1 MCKSTVDWCEQNYN
15 VVEYIAEFWNTIT
28 GVAIAISA
36 LYFRR
41 LATSEM
47 KMIVW
52 YLLLVSVGTI
62 LFHSTLLY
70 KYQLL
75 DEMPMLLIAMEYLQ
89 ILANL
94 KTINVQTS
102 TKNLVN
108 ILLGMRAFFIIVIP
122 FTYVFGPQVQIVSF
136 HTSLK
141 MYECTILYVMYGM
154 SKSLNKVVFS
164 KVYGNNELKN
174 SELTC
179 SSTAA
184 ELRKHSRKSQ
194 VHLIG
199 VYLGYRKHMSYHIKM
214 GIGFY
219 VGSMLLWAI
228 ENGFCKHVE
237 FLQFH
242 AWWHVLSSIGIYH
255 LNSIIRYYILID
267 QIDKKIS

>member
-41 LATSEM
+41 LATREM
-47 KMIVW
+47 KRIVW

-75 DEMPMLLIAMEYLQ
+75 DEMPMLLIAMEYLR

-94 KTINVQTS
+94 EIM
-102 TKNLVN
+102 NLVKTAKKWVI
-108 ILLGMRAFFIIVIP
+108 ILLEMRYVFIIVIP
-122 FTYVFGPQVQIVSF
+122 FTYVFGPHVQIVSF
-136 HTSLK
+136 HATLK
-141 MYECTILYVMYGM
+141 MYECTILYVMYIM
-154 SKSLNKVVFS
+154 SKSFNNVVFS
-164 KVYGNNELKN
+164 KVYGRSNELM
-174 SELTC
+174 
-179 SSTAA
+179 SSYTAA
-184 ELRKHSRKSQ
+184 ELRKNNRKSQ

-199 VYLGYRKHMSYHIKM
+199 VYLGYRKEMSYHIKI

-228 ENGFCKHVE
+228 ENGFCKNVE

-255 LNSIIRYYILID
+255 LNNIIRYYILID